1 MGHEVLDARRRFPL
15 RAARNTSIFDCI
27 HSQRFTALGPLSRS
41 FEFTADGEKHT
52 VWSSPSPV
60 SVSPDQKILAARSGM
75 GGDVDLWDLASGQ
88 KLRTLA
94 AHKLSIIA
102 LSFSGDG
109 RWLLTGGQ
117 ETPARLPSIGGQTP
131 PTETRITI

>member
-1 MGHEVLDARRRFPL
+1 
-15 RAARNTSIFDCI
+15 
-27 HSQRFTALGPLSRS
+27 
-41 FEFTADGEKHT
+41 
-52 VWSSPSPV
+52 
-60 SVSPDQKILAARSGM
+60 M

-94 AHKLSIIA
+94 AHKLNIIA

-117 ETPARLPSIGGQTP
+117 ETPARLPSSDD
-131 PTETRITI
+131 TRPNEAAPEPIRLNACE